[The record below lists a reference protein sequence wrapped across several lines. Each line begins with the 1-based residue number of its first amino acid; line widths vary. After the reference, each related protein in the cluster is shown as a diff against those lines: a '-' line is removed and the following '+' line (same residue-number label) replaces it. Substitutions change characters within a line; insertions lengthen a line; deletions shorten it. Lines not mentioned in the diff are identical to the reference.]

1 MFYYRTKCRR
11 WIAMKVW
18 QIALWLKKRT
28 LLILWATAW
37 VSSRVWLRPAGLL
50 QLGFTAAPLA
60 GVYFV
65 CVRTRT
71 PAADMLIRPCSSTQI
86 RSDRPTRTA
95 LMRLL
100 WVMLSD
106 NRRLDSVVTPTNTT
120 WRREKPLQASEA
132 QERKVKVHKLINDK
146 MGLRYRDVCLVT
158 SLCEMLVCDFT
169 DRYRLLPPRA

>member
-1 MFYYRTKCRR
+1 
-11 WIAMKVW
+11 MKIW
-18 QIALWLKKRT
+18 EIALWLKRRT
-28 LLILWATAW
+28 LFILWATAW
-37 VSSRVWLRPAGLL
+37 VSSQVRLRPAGLL
-50 QLGFTAAPLA
+50 QLGFTAAPLV

-65 CVRTRT
+65 CVCTRT

-106 NRRLDSVVTPTNTT
+106 NRRLDSRVTPTNTT
-120 WRREKPLQASEA
+120 WRREEPLQAPEA
-132 QERKVKVHKLINDK
+132 LERKAKVHKLINVK
-146 MGLRYRDVCLVT
+146 MELRYRDVCLAT

-169 DRYRLLPPRA
+169 DRYRMLPRRA